1 VLGGGEVLTRCS
13 VLGGDEDLPAV
24 SRVDGGLP
32 HGSVLGGEGAPSA
45 APCSAAATSSS
56 ACFVLG
62 GGDGLSHGSVLGNDD
77 GLPRCITRDGGLPH
91 GSVLGDDSLRGD
103 VIAH

>member
-13 VLGGDEDLPAV
+13 VLVGDEDLPAV
-24 SRVDGGLP
+24 SHVDGGHP
-32 HGSVLGGEGAPSA
+32 HGFVLGGEGAPSA

-56 ACFVLG
+56 AASYSAAATASCTAPCSATETTSPAASRG
-62 GGDGLSHGSVLGNDD
+62 
-77 GLPRCITRDGGLPH
+77 DGGLPH